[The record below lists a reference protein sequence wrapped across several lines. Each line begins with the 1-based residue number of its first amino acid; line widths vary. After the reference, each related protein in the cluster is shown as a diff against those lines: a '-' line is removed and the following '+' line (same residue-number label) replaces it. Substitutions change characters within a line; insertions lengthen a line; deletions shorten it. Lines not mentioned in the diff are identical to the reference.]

1 MNFINFKQAG
11 KTSFKALRANKARS
25 FLTMLGI
32 IIGVASVIIIMSIGS
47 GAQSL
52 ILGQL
57 ESMGSNL
64 ISITPGKSDEKGP
77 PSSVFGIII
86 TSLTW
91 DDFKTIE
98 KNKDRLGVLTAT
110 AYVGGKADVSFKN
123 TSLNVSL
130 EGFSDSYLEASGAE
144 LAVGRFFTAEEN
156 DNLAKLAVLGSEIK
170 KELFGDSEAV
180 GKRIKIKQ
188 QIFEVIGVLSERGGV
203 AFTNNDN
210 TVFIPVKTMQKNI
223 VGINYLNNINVKAR
237 DDFAVDDVIYNL
249 ETILRDNHG
258 INDQS
263 GASDDFSVR
272 SLSDLLEMIRTVTNA
287 LNYFLALMAG
297 LSLIVGGIGIMNI
310 MLISVNERT
319 REIGLRKAIGAS
331 NKNIISQFLI
341 EAITLTVI
349 GGLLGIILGIFISW
363 LIALIMNSL
372 SYTWVFVVSPLSV
385 FLAIFISALVGLIFG
400 IYPAKK
406 ASKLEPVQALSY
418 E

>member
-1 MNFINFKQAG
+1 
-11 KTSFKALRANKARS
+11 
-25 FLTMLGI
+25 MLGI

-91 DDFKTIE
+91 DDFKAIE
-98 KNKDRLGVLTAT
+98 KNKDRLGVLMAT
-110 AYVGGKADVSFKN
+110 AYVGGKEDVSFKN

-188 QIFEVIGVLSERGGV
+188 QIFEVIGVLSERGEV

-349 GGLLGIILGIFISW
+349 GGLLGIILGVFISW

-406 ASKLEPVQALSY
+406 ASRLEPVQALSY